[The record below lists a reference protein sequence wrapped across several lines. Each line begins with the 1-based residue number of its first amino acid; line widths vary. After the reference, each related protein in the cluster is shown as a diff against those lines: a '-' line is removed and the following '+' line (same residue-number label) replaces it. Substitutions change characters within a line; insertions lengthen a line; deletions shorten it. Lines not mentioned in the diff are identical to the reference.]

1 MKIFVIAE
9 REQPISELCG
19 GARLFADEVC
29 LVALPESSVISNV
42 ADVVYRL
49 EVPET
54 KMSEDAASS
63 LAELIKQEQPEA
75 LFAEPS
81 RRIQLIVGRVAAKL
95 ENSAI
100 ANVMEMPSA
109 YEATTMYFGGLA
121 NRKFKKT
128 LGTKVEAD
136 SKDDVKVDVK
146 TKTGAGV
153 GASAGIDT
161 EAGYEPRL
169 EVGMYFIR
177 PATFLEVEPYG
188 ENKEINIEFIEPT
201 YSVVRTGTSERVK
214 GDVDLPSAK
223 RIVSVG
229 RGVKKEE
236 DLAMIRELC
245 SLINAELGCSRSI
258 YESEEWL
265 PKEALVGI
273 SGSTVTPDLYL
284 AVGISGQAQHMVAC
298 DGSSTIMC
306 INTDPYALIFEHSDY
321 GSKGDLYTVIPRMVE
336 YFKTHPLK

>member
-9 REQPISELCG
+9 REQPIAELCG

-29 LVALPESSVISNV
+29 LVALPESRVLSNV

-49 EVPET
+49 EVPESR
-54 KMSEDAASS
+54 MSEDAATS
-63 LAELIKQEQPEA
+63 LTELIKQEQPGA
-75 LFAEPS
+75 IFAEPS
-81 RRIQLIVGRVAAKL
+81 RRIQLLVGRVAAKL
-95 ENSAI
+95 NNSAL

-109 YEATTMYFGGLA
+109 HEATTMYFGGLA
-121 NRKFKKT
+121 NRKLKKT
-128 LGTKVEAD
+128 PRTEAKVEDETEAEAQ
-136 SKDDVKVDVK
+136 V
-146 TKTGAGV
+146 GV
-153 GASAGIDT
+153 GI
-161 EAGYEPRL
+161 
-169 EVGMYFIR
+169 YFIR
-177 PATFLEVEPYG
+177 PATFVDAKPQG
-188 ENKEINIEFIEPT
+188 ANKELHVEFIEPT
-201 YSVVRTGTSERVK
+201 YSVVRTGTSKRIK

-223 RIVSVG
+223 RIISVG

-245 SLINAELGCSRSI
+245 SLIDAELGCSRSI

-336 YFKTHPLK
+336 YFKANPLK

>member
-9 REQPISELCG
+9 REQPIGELCG
-19 GARLFADEVC
+19 GARLFADEVD
-29 LVALPESSVISNV
+29 LIALPESRVIDSV

-49 EVPET
+49 QVPEGR
-54 KMSEDAASS
+54 MSEDAAPS
-63 LAELIKQEQPEA
+63 LAKLIEEEQPEA
-75 LFAEPS
+75 IFAESS
-81 RRIQLIVGRVAAKL
+81 RRIQLIMGRVAAKL
-95 ENSAI
+95 GSSVI
-100 ANVMEMPSA
+100 ANVMEMPSES
-109 YEATTMYFGGLA
+109 EATTMYFGGLA
-121 NRKFKKT
+121 NRKLKKVS
-128 LGTKVEAD
+128 G
-136 SKDDVKVDVK
+136 
-146 TKTGAGV
+146 
-153 GASAGIDT
+153 
-161 EAGYEPRL
+161 
-169 EVGMYFIR
+169 VGMYFVR
-177 PATFLEVEPYG
+177 PATFPDAQPYG
-188 ENKEINIEFIEPT
+188 ANKEIDIEFIEPA
-201 YSVVRTGTSERVK
+201 YSVVRTGTSERIK

-223 RIVSVG
+223 RIISVG

-236 DLAMIRELC
+236 DLEMMRELC
-245 SLINAELGCSRSI
+245 SLIDAELGCSRSI

-336 YFKTHPLK
+336 YFKAHPLK